1 MACMAFM
8 GGSAPAMAAQVGDG
22 YLLLTLASLKGL
34 SPGELGLLRAEL
46 DKLLRTARAEVPP
59 QDDAMAQQN
68 RSRRIGR
75 LNAALQM
82 VQGQATG
89 RR

>member
-1 MACMAFM
+1 MGFM
-8 GGSAPAMAAQVGDG
+8 GGSAPAMASQVGEG
-22 YLLLTLASLKGL
+22 YLLITLANLKGL

-59 QDDAMAQQN
+59 QDDALAQQG
-68 RSRRIGR
+68 RSRRIAR
-75 LNAALQM
+75 LSSALQM

-89 RR
+89 RH